1 MSTKLE
7 KNLRKIIIK
16 NFNQKNASNPLF
28 KNKKLP
34 KIKITNEIPTQT
46 NENKKY
52 IKRKSK
58 TDANILHND
67 YKILLKNNNTKIDST
82 EDNSNTNMTPK
93 RNKKEN
99 KMTLKK
105 VENKLSKNEVLKTP
119 KIFSKKISL
128 SEIYKLPA
136 ILNKDYKTIKLNLSN
151 KQPINRL
158 INNKIYI
165 SQGKTLSPNIN
176 SSSNEKNSES
186 KEMKEKMPLVITG
199 MNNNF
204 NNFNINIIDYNKICV
219 KKNSRPL
226 NIVNRNNNF
235 SNFSVEPRNTEE
247 NLLQYM
253 KDRYYIDTEA
263 KMSKKLKGTVFN
275 HDNSLKE
282 KIIKMKK
289 ISGFWG
295 GLADYCIPIFS
306 IRKFQYIKERLKQ
319 RKSESKKEKNLEEN
333 EMKIKYDIKPSRLFT
348 INSVLDYKHQ
358 KNLEIKKEFI
368 EKYNDSLEYYMI

>member
-58 TDANILHND
+58 TDANILPND

-136 ILNKDYKTIKLNLSN
+136 ILNKDFKTIKLNLSN

>member
-368 EKYNDSLEYYMI
+368 EKYNDSLEYYVI

>member
-58 TDANILHND
+58 TDANILPND

-93 RNKKEN
+93 RDKKEN

-186 KEMKEKMPLVITG
+186 KEIKEKMPLVITG

>member
-82 EDNSNTNMTPK
+82 EDNSNANMTPK

-219 KKNSRPL
+219 KKNQRPL

-368 EKYNDSLEYYMI
+368 EKYNDSLEYYVI

>member
-58 TDANILHND
+58 TDANILPND

-176 SSSNEKNSES
+176 SSSNEKISES

-306 IRKFQYIKERLKQ
+306 IRKFQYIKERSKQ

>member
-58 TDANILHND
+58 TDANILPND

-82 EDNSNTNMTPK
+82 EDNPNANMTPK

-136 ILNKDYKTIKLNLSN
+136 ILNKDFKTIKLNLSN

>member
-82 EDNSNTNMTPK
+82 EDNSNANMTPK

-105 VENKLSKNEVLKTP
+105 VENKLSKNEVLKTA

-165 SQGKTLSPNIN
+165 SQGKTLSPKIN

>member
-58 TDANILHND
+58 TDANILPND

-82 EDNSNTNMTPK
+82 EDNSNTNITPK

>member
-82 EDNSNTNMTPK
+82 EDNSNANMTPK

-105 VENKLSKNEVLKTP
+105 LENKLSKNEVLKTP

-186 KEMKEKMPLVITG
+186 KEIKEKMPLVITG

>member
-46 NENKKY
+46 SENKKY

-82 EDNSNTNMTPK
+82 EDNSNANMTPK

-176 SSSNEKNSES
+176 SSSNEKISES

>member
-82 EDNSNTNMTPK
+82 EDNSNANMTPK

-219 KKNSRPL
+219 KKNQRPL

>member
-82 EDNSNTNMTPK
+82 EDNSNANMTPK

-176 SSSNEKNSES
+176 SSSNEKISES

>member
-58 TDANILHND
+58 TDANILPND

-186 KEMKEKMPLVITG
+186 KEIKEKMPLVITG

>member
-58 TDANILHND
+58 TDANILPND

-82 EDNSNTNMTPK
+82 EDNSNTKMTPK

>member
-7 KNLRKIIIK
+7 NNLRKIIIK

-82 EDNSNTNMTPK
+82 EDNSNANMTPK

>member
-58 TDANILHND
+58 TDANILPND

-186 KEMKEKMPLVITG
+186 TEMKEKMPLVITG

>member
-58 TDANILHND
+58 TDANILPND

-82 EDNSNTNMTPK
+82 EDNSNANMTPK

-186 KEMKEKMPLVITG
+186 KEIKEKMPLVITG

>member
-82 EDNSNTNMTPK
+82 EDNSNANMTPK

>member
-82 EDNSNTNMTPK
+82 EDNSNANMTPK

-186 KEMKEKMPLVITG
+186 KEIKEKMPLVITG

>member
-58 TDANILHND
+58 TDANILPND

-82 EDNSNTNMTPK
+82 EDNSNANMTPK

-368 EKYNDSLEYYMI
+368 EKNDS

>member
-58 TDANILHND
+58 TDANILPND
-67 YKILLKNNNTKIDST
+67 YKILLKNNTKIDST

>member
-7 KNLRKIIIK
+7 KNLIKIIIK

-82 EDNSNTNMTPK
+82 EDNSNANMTPK

>member
-58 TDANILHND
+58 TDANILPND

-93 RNKKEN
+93 RDKKEN

>member
-58 TDANILHND
+58 TDANILPND

-319 RKSESKKEKNLEEN
+319 RKSESKKEKNFEEN

-368 EKYNDSLEYYMI
+368 EKYNDSLEYYVI

>member
-82 EDNSNTNMTPK
+82 EDNSNANMTPK

-165 SQGKTLSPNIN
+165 SQGKTLSP
-176 SSSNEKNSES
+176 
-186 KEMKEKMPLVITG
+186 
-199 MNNNF
+199 
-204 NNFNINIIDYNKICV
+204 CV